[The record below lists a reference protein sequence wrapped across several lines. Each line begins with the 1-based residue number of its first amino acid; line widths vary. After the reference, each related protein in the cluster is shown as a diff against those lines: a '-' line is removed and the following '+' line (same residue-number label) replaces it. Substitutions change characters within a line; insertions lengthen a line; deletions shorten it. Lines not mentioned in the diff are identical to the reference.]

1 MKMIGKLETKNY
13 MKYITKTLDFKIEE
27 PTAVTLGKFDGLH
40 RGHEL
45 LMQTVL
51 QCKEK
56 HQVASV
62 AFTFDMPPRNRVE
75 EIVANVLTTNDEKQY
90 IFEKQGIDYLIECPF
105 TKEVMS
111 MEPKDFI
118 EWIATSL
125 NMKFVVVGDDF
136 RFGHKRAGDF
146 HTLQE
151 YEKQYGYKTIVLE
164 KLKDSNRDISSTYVR
179 EKIADGNI
187 RKANELLGY
196 HYFIK
201 SEILHGKK
209 LGRRIGMPTINMI
222 LPENKLLPPNGVYVT
237 EVLVEGKTYMG
248 VTNVGCKPTVS
259 NERVVGV
266 ETYIDNFNQDLYGEK
281 IIVSFLEFIRPEM
294 KFDSIEELKAQME
307 SDILVARKY
316 YKSVT

>member
-1 MKMIGKLETKNY
+1 

-45 LMQTVL
+45 LMKNVL
-51 QCKEK
+51 ECSKN

-105 TKEVMS
+105 TSEVMS
-111 MEPKDFI
+111 MEPKAFI
-118 EWIATSL
+118 EWIANSL

-136 RFGHKRAGDF
+136 RFGFKRAGDF
-146 HTLQE
+146 HTLQA
-151 YEKQYGYKTIVLE
+151 YEKEYGYKTIVIE

-179 EKIADGNI
+179 EKISDGNI

-196 HYFIK
+196 NYFIK

-222 LPENKLLPPNGVYVT
+222 LPEHKLLPPNGVYVT
-237 EVLVEGKTYMG
+237 EVLVDGSSYMG

-259 NERVVGV
+259 DERIVGV
-266 ETYIDNFNQDLYGEK
+266 ETYIDNFCQDLYGEK
-281 IIVSFLEFIRPEM
+281 IVVSFLEFIRPEM
-294 KFDSIEELKAQME
+294 KFNSIEELKAQME
-307 SDILVARKY
+307 SDIQVARKY
-316 YKSVT
+316 YKNVT

>member
-1 MKMIGKLETKNY
+1 ME
-13 MKYITKTLDFKIEE
+13 YIRKTLEFQIEE

-45 LMQTVL
+45 LMRTVL
-51 QCKEK
+51 DCKEK
-56 HQVASV
+56 YQVASV

-90 IFEKQGIDYLIECPF
+90 IFEKQGIDYLVECPF
-105 TKEVMS
+105 TPEVMS
-111 MEPKDFI
+111 MEPKAFI
-118 EWIATSL
+118 EWIAKAL

-136 RFGHKRAGDF
+136 RFGYKRSGDY
-146 HTLQE
+146 HTLQQ
-151 YEKQYGYKTIVLE
+151 YEEEYGYKTIVLD

-187 RKANELLGY
+187 RKANQLLGY
-196 HYFIK
+196 NYFIK

-237 EVLVEGKTYMG
+237 EVLVDGKTYMG

-259 NERVVGV
+259 EERIVGV
-266 ETYIDNFNQDLYGEK
+266 ETFIDNFNQDLYGEK
-281 IIVSFLEFIRPEM
+281 IVVSFLEFIRPEM
-294 KFDSIEELKAQME
+294 KFGSVEELKAQME
-307 SDILVARKY
+307 SDIQVARKY
-316 YKSVT
+316 YKNVT

>member
-1 MKMIGKLETKNY
+1 
-13 MKYITKTLDFKIEE
+13 MKYITKTLNFKIEE

-51 QCKEK
+51 KCRREHK
-56 HQVASV
+56 VAAV

-105 TKEVMS
+105 THEVMS
-111 MEPKDFI
+111 MEPKAFI

-125 NMKFVVVGDDF
+125 NMKYVVVGDDF
-136 RFGHKRAGDF
+136 RFGHNRAGDY
-146 HTLQE
+146 HTLQQH
-151 YEKQYGYKTIVLE
+151 EKEYGYKTIVLD

-209 LGRRIGMPTINMI
+209 LGRRIGIPTINMI
-222 LPENKLLPPNGVYVT
+222 LPANKLLPPNGVYVT
-237 EVLVEGKTYMG
+237 EVLVDDKLYMG

-259 NERVVGV
+259 EEHIVGV
-266 ETYIDNFNQDLYGEK
+266 ETYIDNFSQDLYGEK
-281 IIVSFLEFIRPEM
+281 IVVSFLEFIRPEM
-294 KFDSIEELKAQME
+294 KFSSIEELKAQME
-307 SDILVARKY
+307 SDIQVARKY
-316 YKSVT
+316 YKNVT

>member
-1 MKMIGKLETKNY
+1 ME
-13 MKYITKTLDFKIEE
+13 YIRKTLEFQIKE

-45 LMQTVL
+45 LMKTVL
-51 QCKEK
+51 DCSEK
-56 HQVASV
+56 YHVASV

-105 TKEVMS
+105 TAEVMS
-111 MEPKDFI
+111 MEPKAFI
-118 EWIATSL
+118 EWIVKSL

-136 RFGHKRAGDF
+136 RFGHKRTGDYQ
-146 HTLQE
+146 TLQQ
-151 YEKQYGYKTIVLE
+151 YEEEYGYKTIVLD

-179 EKIADGNI
+179 EKIADGNL

-196 HYFIK
+196 NYFIK

-209 LGRRIGMPTINMI
+209 LGRRIGVPTINMI

-237 EVLVEGKTYMG
+237 EVQVDGQNYMG

-259 NERVVGV
+259 EERIVGV

-281 IIVSFLEFIRPEM
+281 IVVSFLEFIRPEM
-294 KFDSIEELKAQME
+294 KFASVEELKAQME
-307 SDILVARKY
+307 SDIRVARKY
-316 YKSVT
+316 YKNVT

>member
-1 MKMIGKLETKNY
+1 
-13 MKYITKTLDFKIEE
+13 MKYITKTLEFKIEE

-51 QCKEK
+51 ECKEK
-56 HQVASV
+56 YQVASV
-62 AFTFDMPPRNRVE
+62 AFTFDIPPRSKVE
-75 EIVANVLTTNDEKQY
+75 EIVASVLTTNDEKQY

-105 TKEVMS
+105 TTEVMS
-111 MEPKDFI
+111 MEPKEFI
-118 EWIATSL
+118 QWIATSL

-136 RFGHKRAGDF
+136 RFGHKRAGDY

-151 YEKQYGYKTIVLE
+151 YEEAYGYKTIVLE

-196 HYFIK
+196 RYFIK

-209 LGRRIGMPTINMI
+209 LGRTIGIPTINMI
-222 LPENKLLPPNGVYVT
+222 LPKHKLLPPNGVYVT
-237 EVLVEGKTYMG
+237 EVLVDGITYMG

-259 NERVVGV
+259 EEHIVGV
-266 ETYIDNFNQDLYGEK
+266 ETYIDDFERDVYGEK
-281 IIVSFLEFIRPEM
+281 IVVSFLEFIRPEM
-294 KFDSIEELKAQME
+294 KFGSIEELKSQME
-307 SDILVARKY
+307 SDIRVARRY
-316 YKSVT
+316 YKNVT

>member
-1 MKMIGKLETKNY
+1 
-13 MKYITKTLDFKIEE
+13 MKYITKTLEFKIEE

-45 LMQTVL
+45 LMNTVL
-51 QCKEK
+51 ECKQK
-56 HQVASV
+56 YQVASV
-62 AFTFDMPPRNRVE
+62 AFTFDIPPRSRVE

-105 TKEVMS
+105 TEEVMS

-118 EWIATSL
+118 EWIAKSL
-125 NMKFVVVGDDF
+125 NMKYVVVGDDF
-136 RFGHKRAGDF
+136 RFGHKRAGDY

-151 YEKQYGYKTIVLE
+151 YEEVYGYKTIVLD

-196 HYFIK
+196 SYFIK

-237 EVLVEGKTYMG
+237 EVLVEGEKYMG

-259 NERVVGV
+259 EERIVGV
-266 ETYIDNFNQDLYGEK
+266 ETYIDNFCQDLYGEK
-281 IIVSFLEFIRPEM
+281 IVVSFLEFIRPEM
-294 KFDSIEELKAQME
+294 KFASIDELKAQME
-307 SDILVARKY
+307 SDIQVARKY
-316 YKSVT
+316 YKNVT

>member
-1 MKMIGKLETKNY
+1 MI
-13 MKYITKTLDFKIEE
+13 YITKTLDFKIEE

-45 LMQTVL
+45 LMHTVL
-51 QCKEK
+51 ECKK
-56 HQVASV
+56 KFQVATV
-62 AFTFDMPPRNRVE
+62 AFTFDIPPRSRVE
-75 EIVANVLTTNDEKQY
+75 GIGSSVLTTNDEKQY

-105 TKEVMS
+105 TREVMS
-111 MEPKDFI
+111 MEPQAFI
-118 EWIATSL
+118 AWIASSL
-125 NMKFVVVGDDF
+125 HMKYVVVGDDF
-136 RFGHKRAGDF
+136 RFGHNRAGDY

-151 YEKQYGYKTIVLE
+151 YEQVYGYKTIVLD

-209 LGRRIGMPTINMI
+209 LGRRIGIPTINMI
-222 LPENKLLPPNGVYVT
+222 LPEYKLLPPNGVYVT
-237 EVLVEGKTYMG
+237 EVLIDNKKHMG

-259 NERVVGV
+259 DERIVGV
-266 ETYIDNFNQDLYGEK
+266 ETYIDDFNQDLYGEK
-281 IIVSFLEFIRPEM
+281 IVVSFLEYIRPE
-294 KFDSIEELKAQME
+294 KRFDSVEDLKNQME
-307 SDILVARKY
+307 ADIRIARKCY
-316 YKSVT
+316 ENIT

>member
-1 MKMIGKLETKNY
+1 

-45 LMQTVL
+45 LMHTV
-51 QCKEK
+51 QECKEMY
-56 HQVASV
+56 QVASV
-62 AFTFDMPPRNRVE
+62 AFTFDIPPRNKVE

-105 TKEVMS
+105 TSEVMS

-118 EWIATSL
+118 AWIATSL
-125 NMKFVVVGDDF
+125 NMKYVVVGDDF
-136 RFGHKRAGDF
+136 RFGHKRAGDY

-151 YEKQYGYKTIVLE
+151 YETVYGYKTIVLD

-222 LPENKLLPPNGVYVT
+222 LPEHKLLPPNGVYVT

-259 NERVVGV
+259 EERIVGV

-281 IIVSFLEFIRPEM
+281 IVVSFLEFIRPEM
-294 KFDSIEELKAQME
+294 KFASIEELKAQMA
-307 SDILVARKY
+307 SDIQVARKY
-316 YKSVT
+316 YENIT